1 MKIII
6 VAILSNI
13 IALIA
18 NLYREYLKDMHRLP
32 IGFFGSDDE
41 DYIETINLKSILRN
55 IIKLLL
61 IVSIIEMITILLY
74 FLTSGGHIIR
84 LLMKIPYIY
93 DFDYSK
99 QFSFISLIIILI
111 ISTIISMIGY
121 ISFRSPMIKQII
133 DPNILLTIKI
143 HRLSELS
150 MLIFGLIFL
159 SLVPILFIYT
169 MMLFRFAINQLMNT
183 YAITNKLDETNM
195 VKLKT
200 KLSDLNDQFKEI
212 IPCFSIPL
220 TITLS
225 SSIFTVISS
234 ACFLM
239 IYNANNSNNLYVAFV
254 CSLGIFSFIRLII
267 LASFGN
273 LPTNICHDLIRIV
286 YENLE
291 HWSLHE
297 WMCFME
303 LKRLRKEFIV
313 SIFSMYTVRQSSI
326 LAMLGFALNYI
337 VILLQ
342 TENFSTGN
350 DNNNNNN

>member
-1 MKIII
+1 
-6 VAILSNI
+6 
-13 IALIA
+13 
-18 NLYREYLKDMHRLP
+18 
-32 IGFFGSDDE
+32 
-41 DYIETINLKSILRN
+41 
-55 IIKLLL
+55 
-61 IVSIIEMITILLY
+61 
-74 FLTSGGHIIR
+74 
-84 LLMKIPYIY
+84 
-93 DFDYSK
+93 
-99 QFSFISLIIILI
+99 
-111 ISTIISMIGY
+111 
-121 ISFRSPMIKQII
+121 
-133 DPNILLTIKI
+133 
-143 HRLSELS
+143 
-150 MLIFGLIFL
+150 
-159 SLVPILFIYT
+159 
-169 MMLFRFAINQLMNT
+169 
-183 YAITNKLDETNM
+183 M

-200 KLSDLNDQFKEI
+200 KLSDLNDQFKEM

-342 TENFSTGN
+342 TENYPSANNSTITSN
-350 DNNNNNN
+350 MTNETIIDDLMNENNLTKQMLIESDYHHNETIFNTDEMLELF

>member
-1 MKIII
+1 
-6 VAILSNI
+6 
-13 IALIA
+13 
-18 NLYREYLKDMHRLP
+18 MHRLP
-32 IGFFGSDDE
+32 IGSIIFMKNTNFNNTLFYHRYHWTNNNNNTMMNDNDNDNDNNNQTQLWYQLLQLGFFGSDDE

-183 YAITNKLDETNM
+183 YAI
-195 VKLKT
+195 
-200 KLSDLNDQFKEI
+200 
-212 IPCFSIPL
+212 
-220 TITLS
+220 
-225 SSIFTVISS
+225 SIF
-234 ACFLM
+234 
-239 IYNANNSNNLYVAFV
+239 N
-254 CSLGIFSFIRLII
+254 
-267 LASFGN
+267 
-273 LPTNICHDLIRIV
+273 
-286 YENLE
+286 
-291 HWSLHE
+291 
-297 WMCFME
+297 
-303 LKRLRKEFIV
+303 
-313 SIFSMYTVRQSSI
+313 
-326 LAMLGFALNYI
+326 
-337 VILLQ
+337 
-342 TENFSTGN
+342 
-350 DNNNNNN
+350 